1 MAEFSDHCGDRVA
14 GRLGL
19 GQKEWN
25 RPSKRKGK
33 GQRKE
38 EREGGEG
45 EGGEGR
51 GGEEERERERENE
64 HIWFSSA
71 TPEFIS

>member
-51 GGEEERERERENE
+51 GGEEERERACGSTFCT
-64 HIWFSSA
+64 IYMLCGLG
-71 TPEFIS
+71 